1 MKPKTITIIG
11 EHENFP
17 QILLEDLIAQD
28 LQLLFISA
36 GQQKDARFI
45 EKFDELET
53 LAELE
58 FISCEKQACWEA
70 DVIILYNPSVI
81 QSKILERIREVAT
94 QKTILIISTQS
105 TTINFKALL
114 PHSKVIEIQ
123 EKEIKE
129 DTLNTYFS
137 LGEKKVS
144 TPLDSH

>member
-11 EHENFP
+11 EYENFP

-58 FISCEKQACWEA
+58 FIDRKSTRLNSSH
-70 DVIILYNPSVI
+70 V
-81 QSKILERIREVAT
+81 KISYAVFCLKKKKKKKKKHKNKNR
-94 QKTILIISTQS
+94 KTR
-105 TTINFKALL
+105 
-114 PHSKVIEIQ
+114 
-123 EKEIKE
+123 
-129 DTLNTYFS
+129 Y
-137 LGEKKVS
+137 
-144 TPLDSH
+144 